1 VISLEKAKALK
12 EAGLKPLY
20 GHLMSEAVNNY
31 TYHGEL
37 LYQHEDGGRVYHG
50 RHEIKEYYPLDYL
63 LAEIERWRYA
73 WSLKLLNR
81 PQYRVI
87 LYPKGLAPGGN
98 GSSIFTADTPEDAAA
113 DALLWILKQEGK

>member
-1 VISLEKAKALK
+1 MISFEKAKALK
-12 EAGLKPLY
+12 EAGLKQEPKK
-20 GHLMSEAVNNY
+20 GDCMSS
-31 TYHGEL
+31 GDMWL
-37 LYQHEDGGRVYHG
+37 PR
-50 RHEIKEYYPLDYL
+50 LDQL
-63 LAEIERWRYA
+63 LAEIERRGYA

-113 DALLWILKQEGK
+113 DALLLILKQEGK